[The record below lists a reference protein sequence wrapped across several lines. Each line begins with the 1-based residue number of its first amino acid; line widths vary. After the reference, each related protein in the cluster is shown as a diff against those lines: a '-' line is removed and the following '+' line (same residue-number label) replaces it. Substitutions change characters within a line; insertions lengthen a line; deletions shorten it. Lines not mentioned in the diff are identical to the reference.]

1 MSLQINMSD
10 TNFIN
15 ERELSL
21 REREAKICEM
31 ELSITEREHK
41 LKSTK

>member
-15 ERELSL
+15 EHELSL
-21 REREAKICEM
+21 KEREAKICEM
-31 ELSITEREHK
+31 ELLITEREHK
-41 LKSTK
+41 LKSTE